1 MKLAG
6 AALALV
12 LLAAAYA
19 TFGITWASV
28 IAAGLVGILLSQA
41 MHATGGREAFTVA
54 GSICLGAA
62 LLGALFLL
70 LQLFMG

>member
-19 TFGITWASV
+19 TWGITWASV
-28 IAAGLVGILLSQA
+28 IAAGLVGIVLSQA